1 MPLSALFAPRVGLKP
16 IGELCRR
23 QSISLQAGIDA
34 RSAWSREADCSH
46 GRLRRHVTAV
56 SQAVDQGESVS
67 TALAATGDYFPPLV
81 HELVKV
87 GEQSGNLDH
96 IFGQLADH
104 YENQLTMRRNFFMAI
119 AWPMIEL
126 GLAVVFIGLVIWFTA
141 TLRQITNMP
150 KLDILGLGLAG
161 TSGLMIYV
169 VFWVGVAAAIWLVAR
184 AVSRGLVWSAPIQR
198 LVMRLPKIGK
208 ALETLSLSRLA
219 WSMHLTMNTSIPLRR
234 AMALSLQ
241 STRNARYADQIPAI
255 DAEIAAGH
263 SLHEAFSRAGGY
275 PADFLDNL
283 AVGEESGKVVE
294 SMGRLARQYM
304 EQARAAIGMLTV
316 VAGVAVYV
324 FVGAMIVLM
333 IFRVFGFYVGVLNN
347 AASGKF

>member
-1 MPLSALFAPRVGLKP
+1 MPLSALFAPRIGLKP

-34 RSAWSREADCSH
+34 RNAWSREADCSR
-46 GRLRRHVTAV
+46 GLLRRHVSAV
-56 SQAVDQGESVS
+56 SDAVNQGESVS
-67 TALAATGDYFPPLV
+67 TALAATGDYFPPLI

-104 YENQLTMRRNFFMAI
+104 YENQLTMRRVFLIAI
-119 AWPMIEL
+119 AWPIIEL
-126 GLAVVFIGLVIWFTA
+126 GLAVVFIGLVIWFTGM
-141 TLRQITNMP
+141 LRQITNMP
-150 KLDILGLGLAG
+150 RLDILGLGLAG
-161 TSGLMIYV
+161 NSGLLIYV
-169 VFWVGVAAAIWLVAR
+169 LFWLAVAAAIWLVVR
-184 AVSRGLVWSAPIQR
+184 AISRGLVWSAPIQR

-208 ALETLSLSRLA
+208 ALETLALSRLA

-234 AMALSLQ
+234 AIALSLQ
-241 STRNARYADQIPAI
+241 STRNARYVNQIPVI
-255 DAEIAAGH
+255 DAQIAAGH
-263 SLHEAFSRAGGY
+263 TLHEAFCRAGGY

-294 SMGRLARQYM
+294 SMGRLASQYM
-304 EQARAAIGMLTV
+304 ERARAAIRILTV
-316 VAGVAVYV
+316 LAGVAVYV
-324 FVGAMIVLM
+324 VVGAAIVMM
-333 IFRVFGFYVGVLNN
+333 IFRVALFYINTRNN